1 MVTVLSIIGFVGSII
16 FTTRSGLYILDIA
29 DHFITNYGLVVG
41 GALEC
46 IIVGWILKATVLREY
61 ISQQGSRMPKIWDY
75 LIKFT
80 IPAILV
86 YLLYISISSD
96 LAKNYG
102 DYPVDQ
108 LILFGAGWMLVCLVV
123 ALAFAF
129 SPWKPEKL
137 RTRHRPG
144 EDELLV

>member
-1 MVTVLSIIGFVGSII
+1 MP
-16 FTTRSGLYILDIA
+16 
-29 DHFITNYGLVVG
+29 
-41 GALEC
+41 
-46 IIVGWILKATVLREY
+46 IIVGWILKATVLREH
-61 ISQQGSRMPKIWDY
+61 ISQQGSRLPKLWDY

-80 IPAILV
+80 TPTILI

-96 LAKNYG
+96 LLKNYG
-102 DYPVDQ
+102 DYPDDQ

-129 SPWKPEKL
+129 SPWKPKKL
-137 RTRHRPG
+137 RKRHRPG